1 MSARASKALA
11 RFTVLDLTRVRAGP
25 TCVRQLADW
34 GANVI
39 KVETP
44 EHVEAADMGGPR
56 AGPDFSN
63 LHRNKRSITIN
74 LKSPAGVAVLKR
86 IVKQADVVVENYR
99 PDVKR
104 RPGIDYK
111 SLAKINPK
119 PLKARISRF
128 GQTRPH

>member
-1 MSARASKALA
+1 M
-11 RFTVLDLTRVRAGP
+11 RAGP

-56 AGPDFSN
+56 TGPDFSN

-74 LKSPAGVAVLKR
+74 LKSPAGSR
-86 IVKQADVVVENYR
+86 GPEADGEEG
-99 PDVKR
+99 R
-104 RPGIDYK
+104 RG
-111 SLAKINPK
+111 
-119 PLKARISRF
+119 
-128 GQTRPH
+128 G